1 MTYLDEIPG
10 SNRGWCLTLASFCF
24 VIAAAKPELQ
34 VVGGAS
40 DGREAGQKVVEMRPD
55 LILLGIGLR
64 TLNDFETAR
73 QSSCARP
80 GI

>member
-1 MTYLDEIPG
+1 M
-10 SNRGWCLTLASFCF
+10 ASFCF
-24 VIAAAKPELQ
+24 VIAAAKPELH